1 MTLRAA
7 RHESQSPP
15 LRWRALTVAL
25 SFGLCA
31 CQSPPAAP
39 APVAAVVAVRDAGVI
54 ADALPKKTRGYPLEL
69 PFTTGLRVGDHLDVL
84 RATGE
89 GAEVMSSTLLQN
101 CVVVW
106 VDQTPAGKTVVWL
119 LLIPEEAVLLAL
131 AARAGD
137 VTVTVRNADDID
149 VLEEKKANLAT
160 LENGTPVPATTR
172 GHTHTIT
179 VPAKAP

>member
-1 MTLRAA
+1 MTLRAV
-7 RHESQSPP
+7 RHESQSQ
-15 LRWRALTVAL
+15 LRWSALTVAL
-25 SFGLCA
+25 SLGLSA

-39 APVAAVVAVRDAGVI
+39 APVAAVVVVVRDAGVI

-69 PFTTGLRVGDHLDVL
+69 PFTTGIRVGDHLDVL
-84 RATGE
+84 RATGA

-119 LLIPEEAVLLAL
+119 LVIPEEAVLLAV
-131 AARAGD
+131 AMRAGD
-137 VTVTVRNADDID
+137 VTVTVRNADDFD

-160 LENGTPVPATTR
+160 VENGTPVPSASR
-172 GHTHTIT
+172 GHVHTIT
-179 VPAKAP
+179 VPAK

>member
-7 RHESQSPP
+7 RHESQSP
-15 LRWRALTVAL
+15 LRWSALTVAL
-25 SFGLCA
+25 SLGLWA

-39 APVAAVVAVRDAGVI
+39 APVAAVVVVRDAGVI

-69 PFTTGLRVGDHLDVL
+69 PFTTGIRIGDHLDVL
-84 RATGE
+84 RVTGA
-89 GAEVMSSTLLQN
+89 GAELMSSTMLQN
-101 CVVVW
+101 CIVVW

-119 LLIPEEAVLLAL
+119 LVIPEEAVLLAL
-131 AARAGD
+131 AARVGD
-137 VTVTVRNADDID
+137 VTVTVRNADDVD

-160 LENGTPVPATTR
+160 LENGTPVPPTTR
-172 GHTHTIT
+172 GHVHIIT